1 MSPSSCN
8 RQPSS
13 GKPSSMRLAG
23 KNADIARQRSHEIR
37 RRDIHARDE
46 PHPCATNGCSKAA
59 RHQGSLCEAHYADSV
74 LDKDVLPIIYQGCT
88 RFLQHGKHDRIRWTY
103 FRSKIATWIN
113 RYFDLSSPPSSPGT
127 ISRNY
132 SYFRLERIQA
142 RPVYTQKT
150 RRYAVMNLTY

>member
-1 MSPSSCN
+1 
-8 RQPSS
+8 
-13 GKPSSMRLAG
+13 MRLAG

-74 LDKDVLPIIYQGCT
+74 LDKDVLPIIYQGCP
-88 RFLQHGKHDRIRWTY
+88 RFLQHGKHDRIRWTR

-113 RYFDLSSPPSSPGT
+113 RNFDLSSPRSRPERYPEMLLVLGWKGSERGLSIAKRLDGT
-127 ISRNY
+127 
-132 SYFRLERIQA
+132 
-142 RPVYTQKT
+142 P
-150 RRYAVMNLTY
+150 